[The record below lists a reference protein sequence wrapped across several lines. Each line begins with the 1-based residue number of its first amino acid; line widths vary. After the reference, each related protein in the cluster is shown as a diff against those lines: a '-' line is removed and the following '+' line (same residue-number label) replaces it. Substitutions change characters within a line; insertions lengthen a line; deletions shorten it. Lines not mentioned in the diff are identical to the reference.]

1 MGHQTFDEDT
11 TRQRQFLWGYPPP
24 DRPHGAE
31 MSLKF
36 EQIGCAT
43 LYVGDAREILP
54 MLGDKAAV
62 VVTDPVW
69 PNCPKGVIPGS
80 EHPWALWSE
89 TMRHLPEAVHRL
101 VVTLRTDSDPRLLA
115 AVPERLKFFRN
126 IQLSYA
132 RPSFRNRI
140 LGSDEYAYWYGSV
153 VARSDRRIVIPGR
166 GPTAQPT
173 QRRPGDH
180 PCARAQ
186 VHLDWLI
193 DRATDVGGHCDR
205 PVFRLWDDRCSL
217 CAPWSPLHRHRDR
230 TSLSRACMPP
240 HRSRNAAGGSL
251 RPSCFAPPARIA
263 ESIRVNRTDRWGH
276 FTPPANLHQLDGR
289 DPESA

>member
-1 MGHQTFDEDT
+1 MRNQTVDEDT
-11 TRQRQFLWGYPPP
+11 TWQRQFHWGYPPP
-24 DRPHGAE
+24 GRPHGAE
-31 MSLKF
+31 MSPKF

-69 PNCPKGVIPGS
+69 PNCPKGMIPGS
-80 EHPWALWSE
+80 EDPWALWSE

-101 VVTLRTDSDPRLLA
+101 VVILRTDSDPRFLA

-132 RPSFRNRI
+132 RPFFRNRI

-193 DRATDVGGHCDR
+193 DRATDVGDIVIDPFSGSGTTGAAC
-205 PVFRLWDDRCSL
+205 VRLGRRYIGIEIEPRFHTLACRRIEAAMRQGDL
-217 CAPWSPLHRHRDR
+217 FVPPALHRLRE
-230 TSLSRACMPP
+230 SPRAL
-240 HRSRNAAGGSL
+240 G
-251 RPSCFAPPARIA
+251 
-263 ESIRVNRTDRWGH
+263 
-276 FTPPANLHQLDGR
+276 
-289 DPESA
+289 